1 MIRQPTPEAEA
12 YRWWR
17 QALVD
22 ASTPRHDGEPQPGF
36 YKRRMVK
43 GGPWVPVEIRLE
55 QEIDPETGELVADE
69 YLAAEQLGWSQDP
82 VRIWTHLRPIP
93 RDEYDDLLERHR
105 AEDRMAATH
114 VAFDVSE
121 TPILPGGH

>member
-17 QALVD
+17 RALVD
-22 ASTPRHDGEPQPGF
+22 ASTPRHDGDPQPGF

-55 QEIDPETGELVADE
+55 QEIDPETGELAADE
-69 YLAAEQLGWSQDP
+69 YLAAEQLGASQDP
-82 VRIWTHLRPIP
+82 VWIWTYLRPIP
-93 RDEYDDLLERHR
+93 RDEYDALVSQHRDLDL
-105 AEDRMAATH
+105 MAATH
-114 VAFDVSE
+114 APIDLSQ
-121 TPILPGGH
+121 TAILPGGH